1 MKWVLQ
7 RVGAAVAAVVLLVV
21 AAGVAV
27 RAQYSGTPAAWARST
42 GHDAL
47 WMGHAWVDGSNK
59 QPQLDA
65 LAARLRGGGIR
76 DVYVHVGPFEL
87 NGRLNP
93 AKYPDAEGFLR
104 RFRVTLPGVRVQA
117 WAGQRVDHG
126 LDLDDRKTRARI
138 LDGVRDLREAGFD
151 GVHYNFEPMRS
162 GGEGFLTLLKA
173 TRPLLRGSAGAGASE
188 RGLLSTSI
196 PQIEPLG
203 GLRLPVRL
211 VAGRDKYWSEG
222 YVTDVADRVDQIAL
236 MTYDS
241 VMPMESLYGGH
252 VVRQASLA
260 LRAVPKDV
268 DLLIGAP
275 AYHEDTA
282 THDPD
287 AETMGATARGA
298 RLALSELS
306 EERARE
312 RTFGLAIYV
321 DFAARPGDW
330 EAYHRHWVRGR

>member
-7 RVGAAVAAVVLLVV
+7 RVGAAVAVIVLLVV

-27 RAQYSGTPAAWARST
+27 RAQYTGTPAAWARST

-47 WMGHAWVDGSNK
+47 WMGHAWVDGRNG

-65 LAARLRGGGIR
+65 LAARLRGGGVR
-76 DVYVHVGPFEL
+76 DVYVHVGPFDL

-93 AKYPDAEGFLR
+93 AKYPDAKGFLR
-104 RFRVTLPGVRVQA
+104 RFRATLPGIRVQA

-126 LDLDDRKTRARI
+126 LDLGDERTRERI

-151 GVHYNFEPMRS
+151 GVHYNFEPVSS
-162 GGEGFLTLLKA
+162 GDEGFIKLLRA
-173 TRPLLRGSAGAGASE
+173 TRPALRGPAGPGAAE
-188 RGLLSTSI
+188 RATLSTAI

-203 GLRLPVRL
+203 GLRVPVRL
-211 VAGRDKYWSEG
+211 VAGKDKYWSEG
-222 YVTDVADRVDQIAL
+222 YVTEVAGEVDQIAL

-241 VMPMESLYGGH
+241 AMPMESLYGGH

-260 LRAVPKDV
+260 LGAVPEDV

-275 AYHEDTA
+275 AYHEDTM
-282 THDPD
+282 THDPG
-287 AETMGATARGA
+287 AETMAATARGV
-298 RLALSELS
+298 RLAVTEHAA
-306 EERARE
+306 ARG
-312 RTFGLAIYV
+312 RTYGLAIYV

-330 EAYHRHWVRGR
+330 AAYHRHWVKGR

>member
-7 RVGAAVAAVVLLVV
+7 RLGAAVAVIVLLVV
-21 AAGVAV
+21 AAGVAM
-27 RAQYSGTPAAWARST
+27 RMQYNGTPATWARST

-47 WMGHAWVDGSNK
+47 WLGHAWVDGRNK

-65 LAARLRGGGIR
+65 LAARLRGGGVR
-76 DVYVHVGPFEL
+76 DVYVHVGPFDL

-93 AKYPDAEGFLR
+93 AKYPDARGFLR
-104 RFRVTLPGVRVQA
+104 RFRATLPRVRVQA

-126 LDLDDRKTRARI
+126 LDLGDKKTRGRI
-138 LDGVRDLREAGFD
+138 LDGVRDLRRAGFD
-151 GVHYNFEPMRS
+151 GVHYNFEPMSS
-162 GGEGFLTLLKA
+162 GDEGFLTLLDA
-173 TRPLLRGSAGAGASE
+173 SRPLLRGPAGPGAAE

-196 PQIEPLG
+196 PQIEPLA
-203 GLRLPVRL
+203 GLRMPIRL

-222 YVTDVADRVDQIAL
+222 YVTEVADKVDQIAL

-241 VMPMESLYGGH
+241 VMPMESMYGGH
-252 VVRQASLA
+252 VVRQTSLA
-260 LRAVPKDV
+260 LGAVPEKV

-275 AYHEDTA
+275 AYHEDTP

-287 AETMGATARGA
+287 AETMAATARGV
-298 RLALSELS
+298 RLAVTEKG
-306 EERARE
+306 ARE
-312 RTFGLAIYV
+312 RTYGLAIYV

-330 EAYHRHWVRGR
+330 AAYHRHWVRGR